1 MSENGKL
8 RYWAVGFGSGLAA
21 LGGVLQLT
29 QVEYWATVATVIGI
43 AAADMIK
50 HRND

>member
-1 MSENGKL
+1 MDTGQL
-8 RYWAVGFGSGLAA
+8 RYLTAGLAAGLAA
-21 LGGVLQLT
+21 LGGYAEITGL
-29 QVEYWATVATVIGI
+29 EYWGTVAALAGI